1 MTAHLLTI
9 GDEILIGQI
18 TDTNSAW
25 MAQQLNL
32 IGIQVTKMISISD
45 TDQAIREAL
54 DQSFQETDL
63 VLMTGGLGPTKDDIT
78 KKSLADYFGHQM
90 VFSQVIYDHIEALFA
105 KWGRKPSQAHHA
117 QSFMPDQAKIL
128 INQAGTAPGMWFE
141 KDGKYAVSMPGV
153 PYEMKYLMEHEV
165 IPLIQKSF
173 PGQPI
178 VHRTILTI
186 GEGESRLAHRI
197 EDFENNLPL
206 HIKLAYLPNL
216 GQVRLR
222 LSATGP
228 DEDVLNKELEE
239 KVAEL
244 HELIPQFIFG
254 YEKETI
260 AEVVGRMLVEEG
272 KTIGFAESC
281 TGGYLS
287 HTITTTP
294 GSSAYFQGSVIT
306 YANELKEKILGVSAE
321 TLAEHGAVSE
331 QTVIEMV
338 KGGLAIL
345 ETDIVVSI
353 SGIAGPSGGTPEK
366 PVGTIWVAVG
376 DKNRVKTTKLQLG
389 KTRLNNIKYT
399 CTAALNMV
407 RQFLLGTLA

>member
-18 TDTNSAW
+18 TDTNSGW

-32 IGIQVTKMISISD
+32 IGIRVTRMTSISD
-45 TDQAIREAL
+45 TDTDIKAAL
-54 DQSFQETDL
+54 DEAFQSTNL

-78 KKSLADYFGHQM
+78 KKSLADYFGLEMAFDQS
-90 VFSQVIYDHIEALFA
+90 VYDHIEALFA
-105 KWGRKPSQAHHA
+105 RWGRKPSQAHHE
-117 QSFMPDQAKIL
+117 QSFMPNGAKL
-128 INQAGTAPGMWFE
+128 LVNRRGTAPGMWFE
-141 KDGKYAVSMPGV
+141 KNGKYAVSMPGV

-165 IPLIQKSF
+165 IPLIQQTF

-178 VHRTILTI
+178 VHRTVLTI

-197 EDFENNLPL
+197 ERFESGLSS

-228 DEDVLNKELEE
+228 IQQTLEDELEA

-244 HELIPQFIFG
+244 HQLIPEFIFG

-260 AEVVGRMLVEEG
+260 DLVVGRMLVERG
-272 KTIGFAESC
+272 MTIGFAESC

-287 HTITTTP
+287 HTMTATP
-294 GSSAYFQGSVIT
+294 GSSAYFAGSIISYSNAV
-306 YANELKEKILGVSAE
+306 KENVLGVSPE
-321 TLAEHGAVSE
+321 TLKNHGAVSE
-331 QTVIEMV
+331 ATVIEMA
-338 KGGLAIL
+338 KGALPVLGV
-345 ETDIVVSI
+345 DIAVSV
-353 SGIAGPSGGTPEK
+353 SGIAGPGGGTPDK
-366 PVGTIWVAVG
+366 PVGTIWLAVA
-376 DKNRVKTTKLQLG
+376 DQDTVKTAKLQLG
-389 KTRLNNIKYT
+389 KTRLNNIKY
-399 CTAALNMV
+399 ASGVALNMV
-407 RQFLLGTLA
+407 RKFLID